1 MACLDI
7 SVAALYLAPDGKL
20 AARRQTGPPAGTD
33 ERRHKT
39 PLHATVVL
47 RPDQPDWL
55 WQNPD
60 HSMAQL
66 HRRLFRVEMDLC
78 DHNGRTFGALV
89 LLKNQAVAP
98 LSHYTLNRIEHLR
111 RSVLK
116 ALANIERLSGEGD
129 VDAITS
135 GLP

>member
-1 MACLDI
+1 MMSDTR
-7 SVAALYLAPDGKL
+7 Y
-20 AARRQTGPPAGTD
+20 
-33 ERRHKT
+33 
-39 PLHATVVL
+39 
-47 RPDQPDWL
+47 
-55 WQNPD
+55 
-60 HSMAQL
+60 SMAQL

-98 LSHYTLNRIEHLR
+98 VSYYTLNRIEHLR

-116 ALANIERLSGEGD
+116 ALANIEQWSGAGD
-129 VDAITS
+129 ADGMTR

>member
-1 MACLDI
+1 MMSDT
-7 SVAALYLAPDGKL
+7 
-20 AARRQTGPPAGTD
+20 R
-33 ERRHKT
+33 
-39 PLHATVVL
+39 
-47 RPDQPDWL
+47 
-55 WQNPD
+55 

-66 HRRLFRVEMDLC
+66 HRHRFRVEIDLC

-98 LSHYTLNRIEHLR
+98 VSYYTLNRIEHLR

-116 ALANIERLSGEGD
+116 ALANIERWSGEGD
-129 VDAITS
+129 ADGMTR